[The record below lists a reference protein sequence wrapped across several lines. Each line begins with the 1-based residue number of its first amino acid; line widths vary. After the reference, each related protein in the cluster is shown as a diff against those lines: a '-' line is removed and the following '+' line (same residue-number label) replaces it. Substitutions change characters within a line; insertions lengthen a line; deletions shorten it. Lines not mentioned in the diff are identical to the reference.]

1 MKRYKIIYVLTLV
14 SPVPVRT
21 VTNEV
26 TNDIDWRLLNP
37 CRNAITRFMTI
48 KNPKAM
54 NAVVA
59 MDRRLI
65 ESIISSSSFSSV
77 ITMRN
82 TPRKKRRY
90 ITIDM
95 NLVWVWGM
103 ISHTFAIRRPSTSE
117 RTEAIISP

>member
-21 VTNEV
+21 VINEA

-37 CRNAITRFMTI
+37 CRNVITRFMTM

-95 NLVWVWGM
+95 NLVWV
-103 ISHTFAIRRPSTSE
+103 
-117 RTEAIISP
+117 